1 MVEKRPNLIT
11 SYGLFWDRDETEWSK
26 RDGRGPNARMLGKLG
41 SQIADFYYQPGLYV
55 LYGNL
60 GVYYAGIAPKQGLGK
75 RISQHRTDAHGD
87 EWHHFS
93 WFSFGEVGA
102 ANGHKAAA
110 RKRPMPT
117 REVMLSR
124 AAADIEAILHRV
136 FQFRGSP
143 AGFGVQKGEAHN
155 VKHWSQVRRLV
166 ASKMP

>member
-1 MVEKRPNLIT
+1 
-11 SYGLFWDRDETEWSK
+11 
-26 RDGRGPNARMLGKLG
+26 
-41 SQIADFYYQPGLYV
+41 QPGIYV

-75 RISQHRTDAHGD
+75 RISEHRSDAHGD

-102 ANGHKAAA
+102 ATGHKTAV
-110 RKRPMPT
+110 RKRPLPT
-117 REVMLSR
+117 REVKLSR

-143 AGFGVQKGEAHN
+143 AGFGVQKGETYG
-155 VKHWSQVRRLV
+155 VGRWSQVKWSI
-166 ASKMP
+166 ASKLP